1 MAVSSHIINP
11 ILVIAEQRGE
21 LSGLSLAAKESVNEP
36 SVEQMSSIP
45 STHKIKVIGLT
56 GKTFDS
62 DEKTSETDDSPVK
75 IDSEPTTFYV
85 HHKFESTLKKEE

>member
-1 MAVSSHIINP
+1 M
-11 ILVIAEQRGE
+11 IAEQRGE

-62 DEKTSETDDSPVK
+62 DEKTSETDDSPNYK
-75 IDSEPTTFYV
+75 KLDSEPTTIYV
-85 HHKFESTLKKEE
+85 HHKFEKNE